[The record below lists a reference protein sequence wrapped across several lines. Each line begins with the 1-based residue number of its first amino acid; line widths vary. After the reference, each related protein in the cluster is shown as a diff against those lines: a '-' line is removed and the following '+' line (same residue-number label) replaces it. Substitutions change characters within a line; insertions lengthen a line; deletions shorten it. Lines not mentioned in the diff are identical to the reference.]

1 MKWLRRLGGAVLGLL
16 VLWAL
21 AWLAV
26 PPLLKWQA
34 QQRLGSALGRT
45 VSLGDVSF
53 SPWSLELTVRDIV
66 VGGAPVGTTD
76 AAAASAP
83 SASATALAL
92 LKVSRLYVDADISSL
107 LRLAPVIEALEV
119 DAPELKVTRTSAGR
133 YDIDDLIAR
142 FTPTDP
148 EPPASEPVLFALY
161 NLKLRDAA
169 VVFDD
174 RPVGKEHRLTAMNL
188 SLPFLANLP
197 AHIDVKVQPR
207 LAFQLNGT
215 PFDTGAQTT
224 PFAQSRA
231 AALQFKMGDLDLKPY
246 LGYLPDALPFRL
258 RDGRASADLEL
269 DFQVVDGASPSIVL
283 RGTVGLQ
290 NVEAHDVAGAPLL
303 AWKRLDVALRDI
315 QPLKR
320 ELSFG
325 AIELDTPTLHVTR
338 DASGRFNLARLSG
351 PATVAEPP
359 VAAAAA
365 SPASGAAV
373 APASPWR
380 VQVDALHVGGWRVLW
395 ADAGLTPNA
404 TLALEAIDL
413 KAGPLSYPFAAD
425 AAMPLK
431 LQATLA
437 GPGADSPAHARL
449 SVEGRVSDRQAVLDL
464 RLADLA
470 LEALAPYLA
479 QSLQP
484 TVSGVLTASAQL
496 SWAAGDRPRLQIAGG
511 ELLLDGLRVVESG
524 AVAPKGRAAAPPAAV
539 ALKQLSVQGAEV
551 DLQARTLSL
560 ASVKLMQ
567 PVIAVSRD
575 RAGLLNVQR
584 WMKPGPATAESAVAA
599 SIVAPAASVVASVPD
614 STADAPWRMQL
625 RDLSV
630 EGGSLR
636 FDDAHVAGRP
646 DTEALRL
653 EVAAL
658 KLGMQNLVL
667 AGSRTASPAQVQLSA
682 RLLAPRD
689 LDHAPDQA
697 TTKVAAGAR
706 TGLIDWRG
714 QFGLQP
720 LAVRGSVK
728 LDRFPLQAFEPYVRD
743 RLPVSLLR
751 AEAGLKAEVAVK
763 ELPAGLD
770 IGVVGDLLLADVLV
784 HSRPAADA
792 PTGLGNTD
800 ELLSWQSFKLSGVSL
815 ALAPAR
821 APKIDITE
829 AVLADFYSRLVITE
843 QGRFNLQDVGP
854 AAAATSSAESGTAS
868 TPAPPPTEVVSAV
881 ASQASSPA
889 ADAPASALELSV
901 GSTKL
906 INGRVDFTDR
916 FVRPNYS
923 ADLTQLNGSLGAFR
937 SGSREMATLELRGR
951 AAGTALLD
959 ISGQLNPTA
968 QPLALN
974 IRAKATDLE
983 LAPLSPYAA
992 KYAGY
997 AIERGKLSMDVSY
1010 VITPDGKLEAKN
1022 QVILNQLTFGERIDS
1037 PSATQLPVLLA
1048 VALLKDRHGVI
1059 DINLPISGS
1068 LNDPQFSVGGIIF
1081 KVIINLITKAL
1092 TAPFS
1097 LLFGGGSED
1106 LSEVAFRLGVPA
1118 VTESGAAALD
1128 KVAQALIDRPSL
1140 KMTVTGAADPAAE
1153 REAYVQAVL
1162 EARLLQEKKKEQAR
1176 AGAPAEAASAA
1187 AGAVTETVSGAE
1199 RERLLKAVYRQTD
1212 LPDKPRNLIGL
1223 AKDIPAVEMEAL
1235 LKARL
1240 VVTDEAMR
1248 ELALQRGL
1256 AVRDALIAKG
1266 LPSERLFIASPKLR
1280 PPADQAEAWI
1290 PSAKLSLANN

>member
-1 MKWLRRLGGAVLGLL
+1 MKWLRRFGWAVLGLL

-26 PPLLKWQA
+26 PPLLKSQV

-45 VSLGDVSF
+45 VTLGDVSF

-66 VGGAPVGTTD
+66 VGGVPVG
-76 AAAASAP
+76 AAGAPAASVP
-83 SASATALAL
+83 L
-92 LKVSRLYVDADISSL
+92 LKVARFYVNADISSL
-107 LRLAPVIEALEV
+107 LRLAPVIEAFEV
-119 DAPELKVTRTSAGR
+119 DAPELKVTRTSDGR

-142 FTPTDP
+142 FAPTDP

-161 NLKLRDAA
+161 NLKLRDAV

-197 AHIDVKVQPR
+197 AHIDVQVQPR

-269 DFQVVDGASPSIVL
+269 DFQVVDGALPSIVL

-290 NVEAHDVAGAPLL
+290 NVEADDVAGAPLL

-325 AIELDTPTLHVTR
+325 AIELDAPTLHVTR
-338 DASGRFNLARLSG
+338 DAAGRLNLAQLSA
-351 PATVAEPP
+351 PAPVVAP
-359 VAAAAA
+359 AAAAVAA
-365 SPASGAAV
+365 SPASAAAA

-395 ADAGLTPNA
+395 ADANLTPA
-404 TLALEAIDL
+404 AALALEAIDL
-413 KAGPLSYPFAAD
+413 KAGPLSYPFATD
-425 AAMPLK
+425 AAMPLN
-431 LQATLA
+431 LQATLTAPAA
-437 GPGADSPAHARL
+437 GSTSQGRL

-464 RLADLA
+464 RLTDLT
-470 LEALAPYLA
+470 LDALAPYLA
-479 QSLQP
+479 ESLRPQI
-484 TVSGVLTASAQL
+484 SGMLAASAQL
-496 SWAAGDRPRLQIAGG
+496 IWAAGDPARLQIARG
-511 ELLLDGLRVVESG
+511 EFVLDGLRVTETAAVSSPG
-524 AVAPKGRAAAPPAAV
+524 KAAVAPAAV
-539 ALKQLSVQGAEV
+539 ALKQLSVQGADV
-551 DLQARTLSL
+551 DLQARELSL
-560 ASVKLMQ
+560 ASVKLVQ
-567 PVIAVSRD
+567 PAVAVSRD

-584 WMKPGPATAESAVAA
+584 WMKPGPAAADSTVAA
-599 SIVAPAASVVASVPD
+599 STVAPAASAAAS
-614 STADAPWRMQL
+614 ADDVPWRVAL

-630 EGGSLR
+630 DGGSLR
-636 FDDAHVAGRP
+636 FDDAYVAGHA
-646 DTEALRL
+646 DTEPLRL

-658 KLGMQNLVL
+658 KLGVQNLAL
-667 AGSRTASPAQVQLSA
+667 AGSRTTAPAQVQLSA
-682 RLLAPRD
+682 RLAGPRD
-689 LDHAPDQA
+689 LDHAPDKSA
-697 TTKVAAGAR
+697 AKAVA
-706 TGLIDWRG
+706 GLIDWRG
-714 QFGLQP
+714 RLGLQP
-720 LAVRGSVK
+720 LAIQGSVK

-792 PTGLGNTD
+792 PAGLGSTD
-800 ELLSWQSFKLSGVSL
+800 ELLSWQSFKLSGVTL

-821 APKIDITE
+821 PPKIDITE
-829 AVLADFYSRLVITE
+829 AVLADFYTRLVITE

-854 AAAATSSAESGTAS
+854 AAAAASSAESGTA
-868 TPAPPPTEVVSAV
+868 PARAPVPPSAV
-881 ASQASSPA
+881 VVNAAAAQASAPA

-901 GSTKL
+901 GATKL

-968 QPLALN
+968 EPLALN

-1059 DINLPISGS
+1059 DINLPVSGS

-1097 LLFGGGSED
+1097 LLFGGGGED

-1140 KMTVTGAADPAAE
+1140 KMTVTGASDPAGE
-1153 REAYVQAVL
+1153 REAYIQAAL
-1162 EARLLQEKKKEQAR
+1162 DARLLQEKKKEQAR
-1176 AGAPAEAASAA
+1176 AGAPAVAASAA

-1223 AKDIPAVEMEAL
+1223 AKDIPATEMEAL
-1235 LKARL
+1235 LKARI

-1280 PPADQAEAWI
+1280 PPGDQAEAWI

>member
-1 MKWLRRLGGAVLGLL
+1 MKWLRRFGWAVLGWL

-26 PPLLKWQA
+26 PPLLKSQA

-45 VSLGDVSF
+45 VTLGDVSF
-53 SPWSLELTVRDIV
+53 SPWSLELTVRDIA
-66 VGGAPVGTTD
+66 VGGTQAGAVGAAEGAAP
-76 AAAASAP
+76 P
-83 SASATALAL
+83 L
-92 LKVSRLYVDADISSL
+92 LKVARFHVNADISSL
-107 LRLAPVIEALEV
+107 LRLAPVIEAAEV
-119 DAPELKVTRTSAGR
+119 DAPELRLTRTSDGH

-142 FTPTDP
+142 FTPSEP
-148 EPPASEPVLFALY
+148 KPPATEPVLFALY
-161 NLKLRDAA
+161 NLKMRDAS

-174 RPVGKEHRLTAMNL
+174 RPLGEVHRLTAMQL

-207 LAFQLNGT
+207 LAFQLDGT
-215 PFDTGAQTT
+215 AFDTGAQTT

-231 AALQFKMGDLDLKPY
+231 ATLQFRMGELDLKPY
-246 LGYLPDALPFRL
+246 LGYLPEALPFRL
-258 RDGRASADLEL
+258 RQGRASADLGL
-269 DFQVVDGASPSIVL
+269 DFKLLAGASPSVVL
-283 RGTVGLQ
+283 RGRVGLQ
-290 NVEAHDVAGAPLL
+290 NVEALDAAGAPLL

-325 AIELDTPTLHVTR
+325 AIELDAPTLHVAR
-338 DASGRFNLARLSG
+338 DSAGRLNLAQLAGAPAPVAAPAAAAGESQASG
-351 PATVAEPP
+351 ATVAPP
-359 VAAAAA
+359 
-365 SPASGAAV
+365 
-373 APASPWR
+373 SPWK
-380 VQVDALHVGGWRVLW
+380 VQVEALHIGGWRVLW
-395 ADAGLTPNA
+395 ADASLTPAA

-413 KAGPLSYPFAAD
+413 TAGPLAYPFAAD

-437 GPGADSPAHARL
+437 GSGADAPVQGRL
-449 SVEGRVSDRQAVLDL
+449 SVDGRISDRQAVLEL
-464 RLADLA
+464 RLADLT
-470 LEALAPYLA
+470 LDALAPYLA
-479 QSLQP
+479 LSLQP
-484 TVSGVLTASAQL
+484 QVSGIATASARL
-496 SWAAGDRPRLQIAGG
+496 NWTAGDQPTLQIAGG
-511 ELLLDGLRVVESG
+511 ELVLDGLRVSESG
-524 AVAPKGRAAAPPAAV
+524 AVAPKKGSTAAPLAAV
-539 ALKQLSVQGAEV
+539 AVKQFSVQGAEV
-551 DLQARTLSL
+551 DVQAHTLSL
-560 ASVKLMQ
+560 ASVKLVQ

-584 WMKPGPATAESAVAA
+584 WLKPGGATAEGAVPASTAAASAAASTPAPDAVAE
-599 SIVAPAASVVASVPD
+599 V
-614 STADAPWRMQL
+614 PWRVAL
-625 RDLSV
+625 RDLAV

-636 FDDAHVAGRP
+636 FDDAFVAGRA
-646 DTEALRL
+646 DTEPLRL
-653 EVAAL
+653 EVAGL
-658 KLGMQNLVL
+658 KLGVQNLAL
-667 AGSRTASPAQVQLSA
+667 AGSRTTAPAQVQLSA
-682 RLLAPRD
+682 RLLGARD
-689 LDHAPDQA
+689 LDHAPDKASTQ
-697 TTKVAAGAR
+697 VAAGAP
-706 TGLIDWRG
+706 TGVIGWRG
-714 QFGLQP
+714 QLGLQP
-720 LAVRGSVK
+720 LAVQGSVK
-728 LDRFPLQAFEPYVRD
+728 LERFPLQTFEPYVRD

-751 AEAGLKAEVAVK
+751 AEAGLKAEVSVK

-784 HSRPAADA
+784 HSRPAAGTPA
-792 PTGLGNTD
+792 GIGNTD
-800 ELLSWQSFKLSGVSL
+800 ELLSWQSFKLGGVTL

-821 APKIDITE
+821 PPRIDIAE
-829 AVLADFYSRLVITE
+829 AVLSDFYSRLVITE

-854 AAAATSSAESGTAS
+854 AAAAASSAEPGTVRVS
-868 TPAPPPTEVVSAV
+868 PAPSTEVASV
-881 ASQASSPA
+881 AAP
-889 ADAPASALELSV
+889 PASATAAGVGAPSPAFELSV

-906 INGRVDFTDR
+906 VNGRVDFTDR

-937 SGSREMATLELRGR
+937 SGSREMATLELHGR

-968 QPLALN
+968 DPLALN

-1010 VITPDGKLEAKN
+1010 VITPDGKLDAKN
-1022 QVILNQLTFGERIDS
+1022 QVILNQLTFGERVES
-1037 PSATQLPVLLA
+1037 PSATKLPVLLA

-1097 LLFGGGSED
+1097 LLFGGGSDD
-1106 LSEVAFRLGVPA
+1106 LSEVVFRLGVP
-1118 VTESGAAALD
+1118 VMTESGASALD

-1153 REAYVQAVL
+1153 REAYVQAML
-1162 EARLLQEKKKEQAR
+1162 DARLLQEKKKEAAR
-1176 AGAPAEAASAA
+1176 ADTPADGASAPPQA
-1187 AGAVTETVSGAE
+1187 LSDAE

-1223 AKDIPAVEMEAL
+1223 AKDIPAAEMEAL

-1280 PPADQAEAWI
+1280 AANDKADDPAATWT
-1290 PSAKLSLANN
+1290 PSAKLSLSNN